1 MTSESDTDISSS
13 SMERKHKLHKKIKVK
28 SAKKFKK
35 HKKEKKKK
43 SNKEKKRTRKESA
56 SLIEESCDLRIS
68 QAQIRTEL
76 INTDNNNTH
85 TFGPALPPHLAKN
98 TENFKTSQV
107 SKVIGPVI
115 PKELLEHKEV
125 LDVST
130 DKKIT
135 DEMKDAAAS
144 EIDEKELQDSYGPL
158 PYTNEEEMS
167 AAQVKLEQ
175 RALELKL
182 AAIDGTS
189 TTASEQKVREEW
201 MLELP
206 DVGLKSG
213 LAALNNLKRGFHQGK
228 EKPDFSD
235 R

>member
-1 MTSESDTDISSS
+1 MTSESDTDTSSS
-13 SMERKHKLHKKIKVK
+13 SLERKRKLHKKLKVK

-35 HKKEKKKK
+35 YKKEKKKK
-43 SNKEKKRTRKESA
+43 SHKEKKRTRKESA
-56 SLIEESCDLRIS
+56 SLIEESCEIRIS
-68 QAQIRTEL
+68 KA

-98 TENFKTSQV
+98 TENVKTSEV
-107 SKVIGPVI
+107 SKVIGPVL
-115 PKELLEHKEV
+115 PRELLERKKL
-125 LDVST
+125 LDVSI
-130 DKKIT
+130 DGKFV

-144 EIDEKELQDSYGPL
+144 ETDEKELQDSYGPL
-158 PYTNEEEMS
+158 PFTNEGEMS
-167 AAQVKLEQ
+167 AAQVELEQ